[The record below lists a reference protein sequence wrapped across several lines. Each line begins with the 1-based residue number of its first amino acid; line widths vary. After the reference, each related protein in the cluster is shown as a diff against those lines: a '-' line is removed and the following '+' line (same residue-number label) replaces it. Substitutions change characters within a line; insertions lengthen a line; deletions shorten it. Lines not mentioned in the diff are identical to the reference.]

1 MTIDAIRES
10 LHTIAGV
17 LIWPVMCA
25 LLLLALGT
33 LVSAGGFLREA
44 YDRVRARRAA
54 FQAAQRELDQ
64 VEHTAGTPPLELR
77 LEEVLQRHEQRR
89 WRDVRRARMAVRIGP
104 ALGLM
109 GTLIPMATALQGL
122 ADGNLPALAS
132 NMVTAFAA
140 TVVGLTISVIA
151 FVVTSIREDWVRADV
166 QALAFHAEH
175 VLDARTRRGAPQPAG
190 AAQAGLAQQAGV
202 A

>member
-1 MTIDAIRES
+1 MTTDAIRHL
-10 LHTIAGV
+10 LHVLAGA
-17 LIWPVMCA
+17 LIWPVLVA
-25 LLLLALGT
+25 LVLLATAT
-33 LVSAGGFLREA
+33 LVLAGGFAREA
-44 YDRVRARRAA
+44 WDRRRRRRRAL
-54 FQAAQRELDQ
+54 QAAEREIDLAD
-64 VEHTAGTPPLELR
+64 HTPGTVPLELR

-89 WRDVRRARMAVRIGP
+89 WRSLRHARMAVRIGP

-109 GTLIPMATALQGL
+109 GTLIPMAAALQGL

-140 TVVGLTISVIA
+140 TVVGLTISVVAYAITT
-151 FVVTSIREDWVRADV
+151 FREDWLRADV

-175 VLDARTRRGAPQPAG
+175 VLASRERRNT
-190 AAQAGLAQQAGV
+190 QAGV